1 MKTPAQM
8 LEDIARQLSENISLL
23 DFVLRN
29 TDGGTEKDCTLSCL
43 SRSLTQVHDNVY
55 EHIKTITENKTV
67 ALGIQKGSSLDFV
80 DDVFNALTYA
90 GKTREAAS
98 AYIDSYFSDKDNDDP
113 KLLMASVIF
122 DCAVQAHETLKNI
135 ETKLN

>member
-1 MKTPAQM
+1 M
-8 LEDIARQLSENISLL
+8 
-23 DFVLRN
+23 
-29 TDGGTEKDCTLSCL
+29 
-43 SRSLTQVHDNVY
+43 
-55 EHIKTITENKTV
+55 
-67 ALGIQKGSSLDFV
+67 GIQKGSSLDFV

-98 AYIDSYFSDKDNDDP
+98 VYIDSYFSDKDNDDP